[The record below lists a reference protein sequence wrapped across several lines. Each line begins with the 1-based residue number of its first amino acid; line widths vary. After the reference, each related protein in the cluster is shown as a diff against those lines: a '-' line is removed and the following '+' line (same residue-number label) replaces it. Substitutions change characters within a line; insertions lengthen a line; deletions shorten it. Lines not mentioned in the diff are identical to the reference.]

1 MQLPS
6 FLHGSRGTG
15 QRKAAAEGRRC
26 ARQYQTSGSF
36 TLPREMLELA
46 PGDVVSTYGG
56 SDFQQHLPAW
66 RLYLLSDVEM
76 SLCEAL
82 ERGDWRQAE
91 EQYELFFRETAW
103 GALYY
108 ATAEKLPESAER
120 TSQRI
125 QAVLRSWGTL
135 ETARYHYKKPGAI
148 LGLGELLGCA
158 LDWVLEGWCP
168 EGGDSVRASLDV
180 AAARMARASRGD
192 CEEVILRRLPWVFQ
206 FAEQLQHPETVTDIA
221 FWRER
226 LPLLDTR
233 SFECISAAS
242 PVSVTQL
249 LYQWDRQLPGH

>member
-6 FLHGSRGTG
+6 FLHGSRSTAHS
-15 QRKAAAEGRRC
+15 KVVAEGRRC
-26 ARQYQTSGSF
+26 ARQYQKNGSF

-46 PGDVVSTYGG
+46 PGEVVSTYGG

-82 ERGDWRQAE
+82 EHGNWRQAE
-91 EQYELFFRETAW
+91 EQYEAFFRETAW

-108 ATAEKLPESAER
+108 ATAEKPPESAER
-120 TSQRI
+120 TAQRL

-148 LGLGELLGCA
+148 LDLGEFLGNA

-168 EGGDSVRASLDV
+168 EGGASVRARLEV
-180 AAARMARASRGD
+180 AAARMDRASRED

-206 FAEQLQHPETVTDIA
+206 FAEQLQHPETVTDMT

-226 LPLLDTR
+226 LPTLDAE
-233 SFECISAAS
+233 SFERISAAS
-242 PVSVTQL
+242 PVRVTQL
-249 LYQWDRQLPGH
+249 LYQWDRQLSGH